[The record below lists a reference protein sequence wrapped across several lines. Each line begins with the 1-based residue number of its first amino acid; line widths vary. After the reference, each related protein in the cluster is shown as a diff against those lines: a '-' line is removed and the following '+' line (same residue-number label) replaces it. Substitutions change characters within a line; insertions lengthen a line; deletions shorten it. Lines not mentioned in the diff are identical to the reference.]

1 MPGENEI
8 IAGVTAA
15 QENSAFDVTQFAES
29 TEIANPLHVWQG
41 DEPDEASNTVTVEVV
56 TLCNTEVSIVV
67 HKSCLNDEGD
77 FNPLLMS
84 TIDMRRIITEHEI
97 CYLGHESCWRKGA
110 RFVYSDYDST
120 WLEQGEALY
129 GYTPSGEQ
137 DWFSNDSDYVRC
149 YDTDTL
155 YYCSETASDN
165 GCYWCDSCEEY
176 RHEDHDFDS
185 CGEDDNEYFDNQA
198 CSTAIISDK
207 NSRERAKRYG
217 NWSPTYT
224 MSNGMRH
231 TFGVEIETSRGNL
244 YEYTHL
250 NLKAV
255 YDGSTSGPE
264 YVTGVLHGDYGY
276 AHLKRICNDIS
287 DDHEINHRCGV
298 HVHIGGQFNR
308 VFTIMLLRLGYKIQ
322 DEIYRMMPPSRLE
335 NTFCQFIPTWAGKN
349 INFQN
354 WRKLIGKYIYA
365 GESELDKNRN
375 KKRRHDHYASTRY
388 RWININNFSTAS
400 GKPTVEFRC
409 HGASMNYEKIRNWV
423 LICKCIVS
431 YAENNQKEIWYN
443 IDDVTLKDV
452 ILEGLGKNLGTQV
465 YTYYRSRVTEFAVPI
480 QSSGKKLPS
489 QFDVID

>member
-8 IAGVTAA
+8 IASVTAA

-29 TEIANPLHVWQG
+29 TEDAPNQ
-41 DEPDEASNTVTVEVV
+41 ASNTVTVEVV
-56 TLCNTEVSIVV
+56 TDCNTEVNIVV
-67 HKSCLNDEGD
+67 HKSCLNDEGEFD
-77 FNPLLMS
+77 PLLIS
-84 TIDMRRIITEHEI
+84 KDDMQSITNEHEI
-97 CYLGHESCWRKGA
+97 CYIKYDESWVKGT

-120 WLEQGEALY
+120 WLDNYNSIFGINPNGEEDY
-129 GYTPSGEQ
+129 
-137 DWFSNDSDYVRC
+137 FSNQDDYVRC
-149 YDTDTL
+149 VDTDIV
-155 YYCSETASDN
+155 YYNSETASDE
-165 GCYWCDSCEEY
+165 GCYWCDSCDEY
-176 RHEDHDFDS
+176 RSEEHNFDS
-185 CGEDDNEYFDNQA
+185 CNNENDEYFDNQA
-198 CSTAIISDK
+198 CSTAIINGVVD
-207 NSRERAKRYG
+207 RAQGKRYG

-244 YEYTHL
+244 YDYECL

-276 AHLKRICNDIS
+276 AHLKKICSSIS
-287 DDHEINHRCGV
+287 DDHEVNQRCGV

-322 DEIYRMMPPSRLE
+322 DEIFRMMPPSRLD
-335 NTFCQFIPTWAGKN
+335 NTFCKFIPTWAGEN

-354 WRKLIGKYIYA
+354 WRKLIGEYIYS
-365 GESELDKNRN
+365 GESELDKYRN
-375 KKRRHDHYASTRY
+375 KKCRHDHYASTRY

-431 YAENNQKEIWYN
+431 YAENNQKKIWYN
-443 IDDVTLKDV
+443 IHDVTLKDV
-452 ILEGLGKNLGTQV
+452 ILEGLGENLGKQV
-465 YTYYRSRVTEFAVPI
+465 YTYYTKRVTEFAAPI
-480 QSSGKKLPS
+480 KNSGKELPS
-489 QFDVID
+489 QIEFIR